1 MTQTGDIKKIT
12 ATFTGE
18 EAIELELLEK
28 SLRIDKLAKSKSE
41 RDNLFFGLAL
51 AALQKTIDSY
61 NKTYQVKYPS
71 YDQIKAY
78 LAKAD

>member
-1 MTQTGDIKKIT
+1 MTQPHDIKKIT

-18 EAIELELLEK
+18 DAIELELLEK

-41 RDNLFFGLAL
+41 RDNLFFSLAL

-61 NKTYQVKYPS
+61 NKAYQLKYPS
-71 YDQIKAY
+71 YEQIKDY
-78 LAKAD
+78 LQKTE

>member
-1 MTQTGDIKKIT
+1 M
-12 ATFTGE
+12 GE

-51 AALQKTIDSY
+51 DALQKTIHSY
-61 NKTYQVKYPS
+61 NKAHQVKYPS
-71 YDQIKAY
+71 YNQIKAY
-78 LAKAD
+78 LDKVD